1 MVIGIYIESYETGGV
16 DSVILNKIKYW
27 PKNDKFIIFYNK
39 EYREINKI
47 LKPELKDKV
56 KFIKLNILTIESICH
71 RFKLNNIKIF
81 IRLLGMMAKYFFFI
95 INFLNAIKILNEN
108 KIENLFIHNG
118 GYPGGLSTIPFALAF
133 YLKKK
138 KKSKYI
144 IHSLPLKISYLNFF
158 YEYLSDKLLSNF
170 TELIFV
176 SKFSSALM
184 FSRRFLNCK
193 HKIIFNGS
201 RIPDFKIKIKK
212 NSITTFIYVGRINK
226 EKGILF
232 ILKNFEELLK
242 NKIDKFNIILCGKIS
257 NEVLIQMKY
266 FLKNSLLKNKIKYY
280 GFIKNK
286 FVQKKISN
294 ADYLILPSIQI
305 ENLSM
310 SVIES
315 FSVGVPVI
323 ASNVG
328 AIKEICGKNNANIL
342 FNPESNNDFR
352 KKIIKII
359 NEDIKKRVYKKKIIN
374 NIFLKK
380 FTALEMSK
388 KYSLLMN

>member
-1 MVIGIYIESYETGGV
+1 MAIGIYIESYETGGV
-16 DSVILNKIKYW
+16 DSVIANKIKYW
-27 PKNDKFIIFYNK
+27 PKNDKFIIFYNE

-56 KFIKLNILTIESICH
+56 KFIKLNIFTIESICH

-81 IRLLGMMAKYFFFI
+81 IRLLGVMAKYFFFI

-138 KKSKYI
+138 KKSQYI

-184 FSRRFLNCK
+184 FSRRYLNCK

-212 NSITTFIYVGRINK
+212 NSITTFIYVGR
-226 EKGILF
+226 
-232 ILKNFEELLK
+232 
-242 NKIDKFNIILCGKIS
+242 
-257 NEVLIQMKY
+257 
-266 FLKNSLLKNKIKYY
+266 KNKIKYY

-352 KKIIKII
+352 KKIIRII
-359 NEDIKKRVYKKKIIN
+359 NEDIKKRLYKKKIIN

-380 FTALEMSK
+380 FTALGMSK
-388 KYSLLMN
+388 KYSLLIN

>member
-1 MVIGIYIESYETGGV
+1 MVIGIYVESYETGGV

-27 PKNDKFIIFYNK
+27 PKNDKFIIFYNE

-56 KFIKLNILTIESICH
+56 KFIKLNIYTIESICH

-81 IRLLGMMAKYFFFI
+81 IRLLGVVAKYFFFI
-95 INFLNAIKILNEN
+95 INFLNAIKILNKN
-108 KIENLFIHNG
+108 KIESLFIHNG

-138 KKSKYI
+138 KKSKYV

-170 TELIFV
+170 TQLIFV

-184 FSRRFLNCK
+184 FKRRYLNCNP
-193 HKIIFNGS
+193 KIIFNGS

-212 NSITTFIYVGRINK
+212 NSITTFIYVGRINR

-242 NKIDKFNIILCGKIS
+242 NKINKFNIILCGKIS
-257 NEVLIQMKY
+257 NEVRIQMKY

-294 ADYLILPSIQI
+294 ADYLILPSLQI

-342 FNPESNNDFR
+342 FNPESSNDFR

-359 NEDIKKRVYKKKIIN
+359 NEDIKKRIYKKKIIN

-380 FTALEMSK
+380 FTAVRMSK
-388 KYSLLMN
+388 KYSLLIN

>member
-16 DSVILNKIKYW
+16 DSVIANKIKYW
-27 PKNDKFIIFYNK
+27 PKNDKFIIFYNE

-47 LKPELKDKV
+47 LKPELRDKV
-56 KFIKLNILTIESICH
+56 KFIKLNIFTIESICH

-81 IRLLGMMAKYFFFI
+81 IRLLGIVAKYFFFI

-138 KKSKYI
+138 KKCQYI
-144 IHSLPLKISYLNFF
+144 IHSFPLKISYLNFF
-158 YEYLSDKLLSNF
+158 YEYFSDKLLSNF
-170 TELIFV
+170 KKLIFV

-184 FSRRFLNCK
+184 LARRYLNCK
-193 HKIIFNGS
+193 YKIIFNGS

-212 NSITTFIYVGRINK
+212 NSITNFIYVGRINK

-242 NKIDKFNIILCGKIS
+242 NKIDKFNIILYGKIS
-257 NEVLIQMKY
+257 NEVRIQMKY
-266 FLKNSLLKNKIKYY
+266 FLNNSLLKNKIKYY

-310 SVIES
+310 SAIES

-342 FNPESNNDFR
+342 FDPGSGNDFR

-359 NEDIKKRVYKKKIIN
+359 NEDIKKRVYKKRIIN
-374 NIFLKK
+374 KIFLKK
-380 FTALEMSK
+380 FTALVMSK
-388 KYSLLMN
+388 KYSLLIN